1 MNIVLGRRLASVS
14 ALALSLAAGTAA
26 AQELV
31 PLKVPLNDITC
42 TNSFSMSASC
52 SVDGTRTV
60 TPTGTTIQILPNAPR
75 QTTTRNFRVDF
86 DGMLAI
92 TGTSYSSV
100 GGEQAIFGGT
110 NASFLFN
117 PNIATVDLKASYD
130 AARIFSTPIGVT
142 PAIQPENWPFTRI
155 SNFTTDVRSI
165 GVNVT
170 DTATDANGTTYN
182 FGLRTIDPTAV
193 VNNSVALTGTYA
205 GRTELG
211 GLTFGTLGGTASL
224 VAPAGLTQLRNPEGQ
239 LLAAFYTPYAM
250 EYTVAAQ
257 QTTSVDETGIVTP
270 KIAVTQG
277 IDMNG
282 SRVTNLAAGE
292 QPGDAVNRAQLDEV
306 SGAIAFEADSRRA
319 GDDFLN
325 GKIETESSN
334 RVAMDNLLTG
344 WIVDDRI
351 AREEADA
358 RLAATDVE
366 LAGAI
371 AFEADSRKAG
381 DDFLNGKIET
391 ESSNRVAMDNQLTGW
406 IVADRLARE
415 GADARLAAADAELA
429 GSIAFEADSRR
440 AGDDFLNAKIETESS
455 NRVAVDNQL
464 SNRIIGEAQARQ
476 QADLQLNQRIEVE
489 RSAREQLATG
499 LANEINARVAG
510 DNALSNRID
519 VMGNRIDTLDS
530 RLDRVERR
538 MAAGTAV
545 AVAMSGN
552 TFLPDTKFNLTA
564 NVGTYDGAHAGSMQ
578 VGALVRPNVAVNA
591 GIATGFNRGGK
602 TAARAGF
609 TFGW

>member
-1 MNIVLGRRLASVS
+1 
-14 ALALSLAAGTAA
+14 
-26 AQELV
+26 
-31 PLKVPLNDITC
+31 
-42 TNSFSMSASC
+42 
-52 SVDGTRTV
+52 
-60 TPTGTTIQILPNAPR
+60 
-75 QTTTRNFRVDF
+75 
-86 DGMLAI
+86 MLAI
-92 TGTSYSSV
+92 TGTSYSGV
-100 GGEQAIFGGT
+100 GDEPVVFG
-110 NASFLFN
+110 NVDASFLFN
-117 PNIATVDLKASYD
+117 SNLAKVDLTASYD
-130 AARIFSTPIGVT
+130 GYYFNSTPIGVT
-142 PAIQPENWPFTRI
+142 PLPPTPNRPFTGY
-155 SNFTTDVRSI
+155 SNFITGIRSI
-165 GVNVT
+165 GVDVT
-170 DTATDANGTTYN
+170 DTATDANGTTYD
-182 FGLRTIDPTAV
+182 FTLRATDPTAV
-193 VNNSVALTGTYA
+193 VNNAVTLAGSYA
-205 GRTELG
+205 GRTESG

-224 VAPAGLTQLRNPEGQ
+224 ITRPGLVELRGTEGQ
-239 LLAAFYTPYAM
+239 LLGAFTAPYAM
-250 EYTVAAQ
+250 QYAVAAQ

-552 TFLPDTKFNLTA
+552 TFLPNTSFNLTA